1 MTAHASPGR
10 SPGHPAGHRVDR
22 APMERA
28 LLTWL
33 IAVVVIGGGWL
44 WAVVAVEPAAKRLVA
59 IGGGGAALA
68 LALAVAVAA
77 YHATAARRARAGLG
91 LLEGGTAHLEQQ
103 IQQLCERSLPVVI
116 ARVREG
122 APADTAVAEA
132 PRPTAPALVHLLRL
146 VARELADAERSL
158 TAARAANAAAEDEA
172 DHLIRVV
179 VPRMVKQ
186 VREQNASA
194 NTLLSDLEVP
204 GTEHVARFQHA
215 FAHELA
221 RTQELT
227 ACVLMACSGAAARL
241 QAQATS
247 MLALL
252 RALQHRYDE
261 QEVFD
266 DLLDIDHRV
275 SQMGRLADSI
285 ALLSGGRTG
294 RRWTKPI
301 IMESILRGAMGRIA
315 DYRRVKLHSTNR
327 SAVAGHAAEGVMHAL
342 AELMDNATIFST
354 RDNDVHV
361 YVEEEDAGV
370 VVTVEDS
377 GLGMRRRER
386 ERAERLIAN
395 PTDMTS
401 LPGTRLGLAV
411 VGRLAHKHRL
421 RVNFRPSSRG
431 GIGVVMMIPR
441 HIITRPL
448 RDPFADYYNDEP
460 PSPADALVRPPLP
473 APPRPVPPAHQ
484 PARQPAHQLARQAPP
499 VPQAPAPG
507 SGPAGG
513 DDDFADLPQRRKGET
528 LANSPYHQD
537 DPIAAPVRDRHE
549 AAARMG
555 AFHAAGRGRKGTA
568 AGRHSTEQ
576 PDPQSTDPRGAGPLS
591 TGPQGTNPLSTGP
604 QNTGPQNTDSLSTG
618 PQNAGRWTPETGQRT
633 ESPEAP

>member
-1 MTAHASPGR
+1 MTVHAP
-10 SPGHPAGHRVDR
+10 PGHRLDR

-28 LLTWL
+28 LLAWL

-44 WAVVAVEPAAKRLVA
+44 WAVVAVEPAAKRPVA

-91 LLEGGTAHLEQQ
+91 LLEDGAARVEQQ
-103 IQQLCERSLPVVI
+103 IQHLCERSLPAVV
-116 ARVREG
+116 ARIREG
-122 APADTAVAEA
+122 ASAETALAEA
-132 PRPTAPALVHLLRL
+132 PRPATPALARLLQ
-146 VARELADAERSL
+146 VVTRELADAERSL

-172 DHLIRVV
+172 DHLIKVV
-179 VPRMVKQ
+179 IPRMVRQ
-186 VREQNASA
+186 VRGQNASA
-194 NTLLSDLEVP
+194 NTILADVEVP
-204 GTEHVARFQHA
+204 ATEHVARFQHV

-221 RTQELT
+221 RTQELS
-227 ACVLMACSGAAARL
+227 ACLLMACAGAAARL

-252 RALQHRYDE
+252 RELQHRYDE

-285 ALLSGGRTG
+285 ALLGGGRTG

-342 AELMDNATIFST
+342 AELMDNATMFST

-386 ERAERLIAN
+386 ARAERLIAD

-431 GIGVVMMIPR
+431 GIGVVMLIPR
-441 HIITRPL
+441 QIITRPL

-460 PSPADALVRPPLP
+460 PSPADVLARPPLP
-473 APPRPVPPAHQ
+473 ASSRRPPA
-484 PARQPAHQLARQAPP
+484 ARQAPP
-499 VPQAPAPG
+499 APPAPPLRT
-507 SGPAGG
+507 GPQPLPSPQRPSPAEDGG
-513 DDDFADLPQRRKGET
+513 EFDDLPQRRKGET

-555 AFHAAGRGRKGTA
+555 AFHAAGRGRKT
-568 AGRHSTEQ
+568 T
-576 PDPQSTDPRGAGPLS
+576 
-591 TGPQGTNPLSTGP
+591 
-604 QNTGPQNTDSLSTG
+604 
-618 PQNAGRWTPETGQRT
+618 GRWTPGTGQQA
-633 ESPEAP
+633 EGPEAP